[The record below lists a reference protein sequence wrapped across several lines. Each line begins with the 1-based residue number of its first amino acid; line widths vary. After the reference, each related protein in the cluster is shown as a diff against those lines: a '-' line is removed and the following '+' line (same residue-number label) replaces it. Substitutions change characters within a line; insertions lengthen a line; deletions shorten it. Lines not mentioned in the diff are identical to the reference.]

1 MKKSVGILGGMGPM
15 ATCDLFHK
23 IISHTNASHDQEHI
37 HIYIDNNTSIPDR
50 TRAILYG
57 GKSPINQLVKSA
69 IKLQMMGSDFL
80 IMPCN
85 TAHYF
90 YDEIIKY
97 IDIPMLNMPDETAI
111 EIRTRGYN
119 KVGILATEG
128 TLQSEIYQKSMGKE
142 EIEYIIP
149 SIDQQK
155 FIMEVI
161 YDGIKAGNYNID
173 LTNFNKVLGDLFD
186 KGAETV
192 ILACTELPLAFEKF
206 NINYPNIDATDVL
219 ARATVRFATENSLNL
234 ESQFA

>member
-23 IISHTNASHDQEHI
+23 IIKHTNASHDQEHI
-37 HIYIDNNTSIPDR
+37 HIYIDNNTNIPDR
-50 TRAILYG
+50 TKAILYSG
-57 GKSPINQLVKSA
+57 ESPILELVKSA
-69 IKLQMMGSDFL
+69 IKLQMMGSDVL

-97 IDIPMLNMPDETAI
+97 LDIPMLNMPEETAI
-111 EIRTRGYN
+111 EIRTKGYN

-128 TLQSEIYQKSMGKE
+128 TLQSGIYQKAMDKE

-149 SIDQQK
+149 SVSQQK
-155 FIMEVI
+155 YIMEVI

-173 LTNFNKVLGDLFD
+173 LTNFNKVLEELFE

-219 ARATVRFATENSLNL
+219 ARAAVRFATEENLEL